1 MLLGNEILG
10 DTREMTKK
18 KVKAAKKK
26 VGKTAVGK
34 ATVGKKQTKRT
45 KAAKVVGK
53 LKILCVSLFFEET
66 LGQKFRFSISEL
78 TEQFQKL
85 R

>member
-1 MLLGNEILG
+1 MLGNEVLG

-18 KVKAAKKK
+18 RAKVAKTT
-26 VGKTAVGK
+26 VRKTAVGK

-53 LKILCVSLFFEET
+53 FKILC
-66 LGQKFRFSISEL
+66 G
-78 TEQFQKL
+78 
-85 R
+85 